1 MNAAADLFIPSTGRR
16 ALRNLFALG
25 LAALIAGACGG
36 TNDGEDEP
44 DPVCGDEEVNG
55 SDQCDGADLG
65 GATCESL
72 GFARGTLACS
82 AECGFDV
89 AGCEQIDADQDG
101 VTIFDEEALGLD
113 PNNPD
118 TDTDGFFDGHEIAE
132 ASDPLSLS
140 SWPYL
145 SGLWP
150 HRLVYA
156 QADGVQGAGWQVG
169 QVIPNHMVT
178 DQFGNPLQM
187 HQFYGYKIV
196 LSFGARWCNPCKQA
210 ALTSEAEVWTVLK
223 EQGYMVVEVLVD
235 GDQPGLPATLEDA
248 GFWASFFG
256 LTYPVTYGP
265 SAPGIISIPTYY
277 FINSDLTVGKV
288 IEGYPTA
295 GDSVLLSSAYALY

>member
-1 MNAAADLFIPSTGRR
+1 MNAAAEHRIPSTGRR

-25 LAALIAGACGG
+25 FAALIAGACGG

-55 SDQCDGADLG
+55 GDQCDGGDLG

-72 GFARGTLACS
+72 GFARGVLACS

-89 AGCEQIDADQDG
+89 AGCEAVDADEDG
-101 VTIFDEEALGLD
+101 VDLFTEESMGLD

-118 TDTDGFFDGHEIAE
+118 TDTDGFFDGHEITD
-132 ASDPLSLS
+132 ASDPLSHW

-150 HRLVYA
+150 HRLIYA

-169 QVIPNHMVT
+169 QVIPDHQVT
-178 DQFGNPLQM
+178 DQYAAPIQL
-187 HQFYGYKIV
+187 HQFYGYKMV
-196 LSFGARWCNPCKQA
+196 VSFGARWCNPCKQA
-210 ALTSEAEVWTVLK
+210 ALNSETALWAELK
-223 EQGYMVVEVLVD
+223 EQGYIVVEILID
-235 GDQPGLPATLEDA
+235 GNQPGVPATQEDVNFWA
-248 GFWASFFG
+248 GFYG

-265 SAPGIISIPTYY
+265 PAPGITAIPTYF
-277 FINSDLTVGKV
+277 FINSDLTVGK
-288 IEGYPTA
+288 ITEGFP
-295 GDSVLLSSAYALY
+295 GDNAVLSSAQALY